1 MQKIPL
7 KFAEPGMKLA
17 KDAVT
22 GDNKILCGEGMI
34 LTQDIIERLNR
45 MSIGAVVV
53 EGHPVIMPG
62 EKTIKEKLSDLEIR
76 FSRVKNNPVLR
87 AIMKIIAEH
96 YINEEKT

>member
-7 KFAEPGMKLA
+7 KLAEPGMILA
-17 KDAVT
+17 KDAISS
-22 GDNKILCGEGMI
+22 DNKILCGAGI
-34 LTQDIIERLNR
+34 VLTQEIIERLIR
-45 MSIGAVVV
+45 MNIGGVVV
-53 EGHPVIMPG
+53 EGHPVHLEG
-62 EKTIKEKLSDLEIR
+62 EQTIKERLSDLEIR

>member
-7 KFAEPGMKLA
+7 KLAEPGMKLA

-22 GDNKILCGEGMI
+22 SDNKILCGAGI
-34 LTQDIIERLNR
+34 TLTQEIIERLIR
-45 MSIGAVVV
+45 MNIGGIVV
-53 EGHPVIMPG
+53 EGHPVHLEG
-62 EKTIKEKLSDLEIR
+62 EKTLKEKLTDLEMR

-87 AIMKIIAEH
+87 AVMKIIAEH